1 MDRIKLRHTG
11 WVTCGTVCGILCHT
25 GWVAVTPLWVTPL
38 DVCGTG
44 MPLAHRQK
52 NSMIMKCFF
61 ALSMLH
67 IHLEQKQEIVFIFDK
82 KINMLEI

>member
-44 MPLAHRQK
+44 MPLAPR
-52 NSMIMKCFF
+52 
-61 ALSMLH
+61 
-67 IHLEQKQEIVFIFDK
+67 
-82 KINMLEI
+82 